1 MKNTLEFKL
10 LKYLSEKN
18 NGILIDVSEIEENS
32 NLLKSV
38 IEDLKNRELIETE
51 SYPPKPKSGNGWHS
65 NIPSEKPDKCKIK
78 LLGVEY
84 LNNIEKSII
93 ESKLAKSNIRANRL
107 NEKNARTN
115 KIFGILN
122 IVFAI
127 INIIILILSNSESK

>member
-38 IEDLKNRELIETE
+38 IENLKNRELIETE
-51 SYPPKPKSGNGWHS
+51 SYPPKPKFGNEWHS

-107 NEKNARTN
+107 SEKNARTN